1 MCFRA
6 LRKKQYIGYSNDSQK
21 GGSTEY
27 SIACAMRMRAHQ
39 LLPGSSNRTSS
50 SMCSSSLW
58 PAWPLPMILTG
69 LIQHNRPALKACPSS
84 SQRGSVAAE

>member
-50 SMCSSSLW
+50 SMCSSSL
-58 PAWPLPMILTG
+58 
-69 LIQHNRPALKACPSS
+69 
-84 SQRGSVAAE
+84 